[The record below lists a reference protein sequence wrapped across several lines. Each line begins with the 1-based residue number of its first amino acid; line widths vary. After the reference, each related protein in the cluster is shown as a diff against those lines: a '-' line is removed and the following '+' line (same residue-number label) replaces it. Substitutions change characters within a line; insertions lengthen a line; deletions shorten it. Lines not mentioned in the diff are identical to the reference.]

1 MPSNES
7 ELSALVLNQLAT
19 LNERLAE
26 ITALLGPPHYR
37 AVYNGPIAVIVQP
50 LDVRPPFGG
59 GVYQLADVICHESIA
74 GTQTG
79 VVTKETAAGATDPFG
94 PGDQAIADS
103 KAYAN
108 LKTYGVQW
116 CSNGSCAGHG
126 TQTCKP
132 KISDIKNTGY
142 QITSTSKPG
151 DSTKTIW
158 TLTAAL
164 SGMVSCTCQE

>member
-7 ELSALVLNQLAT
+7 DLSARVLNQLAT
-19 LNERLAE
+19 LSERLAD
-26 ITALLGPPHYR
+26 IIALLGPPQTR
-37 AVYNGPIAVIVQP
+37 AIYDGPIFVLAP
-50 LDVRPPFGG
+50 KLDVRPLGG
-59 GVYQLADVICHESIA
+59 GPYQLADVICHESIA

-79 VVTKETAAGATDPFG
+79 VVTKETTAGAPNPFG

-116 CSNGSCAGHG
+116 CSSGSCAGYG

-142 QITSTSKPG
+142 QVTSAPKPG

-158 TLTAAL
+158 TLTASL
-164 SGMVSCTCQE
+164 SGMVSCTCQA